1 MAEEAQR
8 DYLLQRYRGMGDEEL
23 IETKAREL
31 TDAAA
36 DAINQVISE
45 RGISSDKQKTI
56 IEHIAE
62 ERSTENELY
71 GVRGWLGLLVISMMF
86 IGPLMSAG
94 SIASNLGMAEYRFP
108 HLVTSLEWGTYKTS
122 IWGTFLF
129 VAGLHFY
136 GGLGLARDR
145 RWSVVTRAKRILW
158 VTGPLA
164 SIFMGLVLPRIIFG
178 DGWSVTTEVIGGFT
192 GGFIVAVIWAAIWSV
207 YLSKSRRVRNTY
219 GGT

>member
-23 IETKAREL
+23 IETKACEL
-31 TDAAA
+31 TDTAA

-45 RGISSDKQKTI
+45 RGISSDQQGAI
-56 IEHIAE
+56 IEHLVE

-86 IGPLMSAG
+86 IGPLWDAFFIG
-94 SIASNLGMAEYRFP
+94 GGIGMAEYRFP
-108 HLVTSLEWGTYKTS
+108 HLVTSPEWETYKTS

-129 VAGLHFY
+129 VAGLRVY

-145 RWSVVTRAKRILW
+145 RWVVVTRAKRILW

-164 SIFMGLVLPRIIFG
+164 SVFTGLVLPRFVFG
-178 DGWSVTTEVIGGFT
+178 DGWRAYTGDIGGFI
-192 GGFIVAVIWAAIWSV
+192 GGFIVAVIYAAIWSA
-207 YLSKSRRVRNTY
+207 YLSTSRRVRNTY